1 MVSLASS
8 ALGTKLA
15 DQPTTPLPQ
24 WEKVTRRRKRDGSS
38 SAKKPH
44 KQKPR
49 VDNFEKAVD
58 VKGQV
63 AAINASTDNTAMSG
77 ANQRNQGTPDG
88 ATYADA
94 MSGNKGETFVRNFIK
109 MDQTKRDLR
118 DNKDEKKHRR
128 TTKCNYDALAE
139 HRFVGHTYTVEEM
152 MPMLKPTHVVGIIM
166 AHSSYKS
173 KFIQAIIDDISS
185 FCTDTSCLKGID
197 KAIMGVQ
204 SVEENYPRVT
214 DLLFNDPSDKLRTIV
229 TFRNEMVQEHMLK
242 DKVNLLP
249 ALKTILTIILK
260 KTKHNT
266 FDNEEIVMDWK
277 EALLVRFEE
286 AVELGA
292 APEIGSNLE
301 HRLATGLNLHSSN
314 SNRNAVASMSQTQH
328 QIGKQTAKLSKAVIS
343 DKLDKLGEVIAIR
356 NLDMIVPQDS
366 YDVNLAKV
374 KRIFNFLQNVKEFF
388 ALSIE
393 KKVVY
398 IRFHSLKSK
407 FMAEKAIKDFRSQ
420 NPEHRFTASRPNL
433 ETFCSDLRLGR
444 EEIREKLLN
453 IYSNALRQNN
463 LGQYIPT
470 PEAFKRGVFLDE
482 QHWWEKGKLRTWVE
496 FTDPTNCLA
505 VLTYSFGSD
514 PFVGFQWGN
523 PIPNPRF
530 RAIHPGLE
538 YQLSARGVHVINNHT
553 KQNR

>member
-1 MVSLASS
+1 MVSLAFS

-24 WEKVTRRRKRDGSS
+24 WEKVTRRRKREGSS

-58 VKGQV
+58 VKEQV

-94 MSGNKGETFVRNFIK
+94 TSGNKGETFVRNFIK

-152 MPMLKPTHVVGIIM
+152 MPMLRPTHVVGIIM

-185 FCTDTSCLKGID
+185 FCTDTSCLRGID

-214 DLLFNDPSDKLRTIV
+214 ELLFNDPSDKLRTIV
-229 TFRNEMVQEHMLK
+229 TFRNEMIQEHRLK
-242 DKVNLLP
+242 DRNLLP
-249 ALKTILTIILK
+249 ALKTILTIILE
-260 KTKHNT
+260 KTKYNA
-266 FDNEEIVMDWK
+266 FDNENIVMDWK
-277 EALLVRFEE
+277 EALRLRFEE

-356 NLDMIVPQDS
+356 NLDMIAPQDS
-366 YDVNLAKV
+366 YDVNLALV
-374 KRIFNFLQNVKEFF
+374 ERTFNFLQNVKEFF

-398 IRFHSLKSK
+398 VRFQNQKSK
-407 FMAEKAIKDFRSQ
+407 FMAEKALKNFKSL
-420 NPEHRFTASRPNL
+420 NPDQRFTASRPNL

-444 EEIREKLLN
+444 EEIRDKLLN

-463 LGQYIPT
+463 LGQFIPT

-553 KQNR
+553 KQSR